1 MRKFM
6 INQWMEWGNPLLD
19 KPIWVMDQNSSPT
32 QFHDYSMDSVVAFV
46 TVRRAVLPSHIFAH
60 QHSQISPLCF
70 NVGICL
76 GNALPQLHEK
86 IQRYPKRGE
95 KNKLIIVCCCRRGN
109 SCFGKKKIYCCW
121 ASALVSCAKHD
132 DHKSGKTSCATSNKK

>member
-1 MRKFM
+1 MGEPSFRQTDM
-6 INQWMEWGNPLLD
+6 G
-19 KPIWVMDQNSSPT
+19 MDQNSSPT

-109 SCFGKKKIYCCW
+109 SCFGKKKYTVAEQVLSFLARNTMITNREK
-121 ASALVSCAKHD
+121 LHVLHPIR
-132 DHKSGKTSCATSNKK
+132 NR

>member
-1 MRKFM
+1 MGEPSFRQTDM
-6 INQWMEWGNPLLD
+6 G
-19 KPIWVMDQNSSPT
+19 MDQNSSPT

-86 IQRYPKRGE
+86 IQRYPKRG
-95 KNKLIIVCCCRRGN
+95 
-109 SCFGKKKIYCCW
+109 KKKQIDNCLLLQAW
-121 ASALVSCAKHD
+121 KFMFW
-132 DHKSGKTSCATSNKK
+132 KKKYTVAEQVLSFLARNTMITNREKLHVLHPIRNR

>member
-1 MRKFM
+1 MGEPSFRQTDM
-6 INQWMEWGNPLLD
+6 G
-19 KPIWVMDQNSSPT
+19 MDQNSSPT

-46 TVRRAVLPSHIFAH
+46 TVSRAVLPSHIFAH

-86 IQRYPKRGE
+86 IQRYPKRGG
-95 KNKLIIVCCCRRGN
+95 KKTNNCLLLQAWKFM
-109 SCFGKKKIYCCW
+109 FGKKILLLSKCSRFLREIR
-121 ASALVSCAKHD
+121 
-132 DHKSGKTSCATSNKK
+132 